1 MPSRLSVLVAFV
13 AFFLSG
19 EGLAQSSPGSSGPDS
34 VVVDTTSRDS
44 ARAARPASDTVAPAR
59 YRLLLL
65 PIHDSTGGL
74 ATLRQLLADGL
85 VDQILHDSL
94 DHGAIHALPDSIVV
108 ANEAQADSV
117 GNATGSNAVVW
128 IALRHPDSA
137 SVHLVAELRDP
148 VRDSLLREV
157 RLVLPDSGDQALGLL
172 PRAILLGLFPR
183 TVPPPPALGDSVK
196 RVAILS
202 FLPEGTA
209 TPGHAK
215 AFSDSLATRLQGL
228 DGFQVLPRGL
238 RDSLLG
244 DWDPGECLTASCRKE
259 AGERLGVSWIVA
271 GRLAQLGDKWTVHA
285 ELVRADSSA
294 LGREAKAQCLGAPAP
309 SLKLVTGMTARQL
322 AGKESP
328 RPELS
333 DAPIARP
340 PSGPAWKRLVALGVA
355 STLGLV
361 GVLLSW

>member
-1 MPSRLSVLVAFV
+1 MSVLVAF
-13 AFFLSG
+13 AALFLSG
-19 EGLAQSSPGSSGPDS
+19 EGFAQSTPAIPGPDS
-34 VVVDTTSRDS
+34 AAAIATASDS
-44 ARAARPASDTVAPAR
+44 ARAPRPAPDSAVPAR
-59 YRLLLL
+59 SRLLVL
-65 PIHDSTGGL
+65 PIHDSTGAL

-94 DHGAIHALPDSIVV
+94 DHGAVHALPDTVTV
-108 ANEAQADSV
+108 ATEAQADSA
-117 GNATGSNAVVW
+117 GRATGSKTVVW
-128 IALRHPDSA
+128 ISLKHPDSVA
-137 SVHLVAELRDP
+137 VHLVAGLRDP
-148 VRDSLLREV
+148 VRDTLLEEV
-157 RLVLPDSGDQALGLL
+157 RLVLPDTGDQALSLL

-183 TVPPPPALGDSVK
+183 FVPPPPALGDSVK
-196 RVAILS
+196 RVAILP

-209 TPGHAK
+209 TAAHAK
-215 AFSDSLATRLQGL
+215 AFAESLAVRLQGQ
-228 DGFQVLPRGL
+228 DGFQVLPRAL

-259 AGERLGVSWIVA
+259 AGERLGVPWIIA

-333 DAPIARP
+333 DSPIARP